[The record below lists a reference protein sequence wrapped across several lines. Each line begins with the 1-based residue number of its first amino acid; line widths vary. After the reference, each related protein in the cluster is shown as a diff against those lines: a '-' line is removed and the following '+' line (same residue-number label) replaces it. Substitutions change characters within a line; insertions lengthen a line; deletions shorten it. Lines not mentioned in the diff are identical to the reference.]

1 MAETPNRKALLIHA
15 SAYVVVNVI
24 LLVIN
29 ATQSVDPG
37 HTRTWWAVWP
47 LAGWGIGLAAHGF
60 AYWTEKNSREGQL
73 LADPDVRGVAVH
85 LFVYLAVNSLL
96 VTVNMITSPQ
106 TLWSIWP
113 ILGWGLGLAA
123 HAYLA
128 YRAVLKRTVQRYAT
142 EQQVLTEIQLERQAA
157 RIAAEV
163 APATQEKPA
172 TRSRRKQVAA
182 KKARRT
188 RSKTP
193 AKKTTKTVARKSTRK
208 PAAGKAKTKRA
219 TSKRRTKKT
228 APKQN

>member
-1 MAETPNRKALLIHA
+1 MAETPNRNALLIHA
-15 SAYVVVNVI
+15 GAYVVVNAI

-29 ATQSVDPG
+29 ATQSVEPG
-37 HTRTWWAVWP
+37 QARTWWAIWP

-60 AYWTEKNSREGQL
+60 AYWTEKNSRKGQL

-128 YRAVLKRTVQRYAT
+128 YRAVLKKTVQRYAT
-142 EQQVLTEIQLERQAA
+142 EQQVLTEIQLEKQAA
-157 RIAAEV
+157 KIAAEV
-163 APATQEKPA
+163 APAAEKKPA
-172 TRSRRKQVAA
+172 TRSRRKQTAA
-182 KKARRT
+182 KTTRKTSRKAPG
-188 RSKTP
+188 KKP
-193 AKKTTKTVARKSTRK
+193 AKAAARKSPKK
-208 PAAGKAKTKRA
+208 PAAGLAK
-219 TSKRRTKKT
+219 SKRSTATRRTRKT
-228 APKQN
+228 AAKQS